1 MTGSRGVNMIFV
13 TGDTHRSDLL
23 YLRVFCDRHPELTKN
38 DYVIIA
44 GDFGG
49 VWANETLERDLKQFS
64 DLPVTVLFVDGNH
77 ENFDLLNAY
86 PVEMWHGGKIHKIK
100 PDIIHL
106 MRGQVFEIEG
116 KTFFTF
122 GGATSIDKDY
132 RVEGKSWWQQ
142 ELPTF
147 EELDEGISNLKKHG
161 NQVDYIITH
170 SCSERAL
177 AYSAIRNGATVKFH
191 CPEVQML
198 SYIEESTSFRHW
210 YFGHFHIDAELS
222 DKYTA
227 LLHNVAE
234 IKL

>member
-1 MTGSRGVNMIFV
+1 MIYV
-13 TGDTHRSDLL
+13 TGDTHRTDLF
-23 YLRVFCDRHPELTKN
+23 YIHCFCDEHPELKKN
-38 DYVIIA
+38 DYIIIT

-49 VWANETLERDLKQFS
+49 VWAKETLERDLKPFS

-86 PVEMWHGGKIHKIK
+86 PIDIWNGGRVHKIK

-106 MRGQVFEIEG
+106 MRGQIFELEG

-132 RVEGKSWWQQ
+132 RIEGKTWWSQ
-142 ELPTF
+142 EIPSYG
-147 EELDEGISNLKKHG
+147 ELDEGIANLKRYENK
-161 NQVDYIITH
+161 VDYVITH

-177 AYSAIRNGATVKFH
+177 AYPAIRNSASVKCN

-198 SYIEESTSFRHW
+198 SYIEDIIAFRHW
-210 YFGHFHIDAELS
+210 YFGHFHVDVELG

-227 LLHNVAE
+227 LLHNIVE
-234 IKL
+234 IS